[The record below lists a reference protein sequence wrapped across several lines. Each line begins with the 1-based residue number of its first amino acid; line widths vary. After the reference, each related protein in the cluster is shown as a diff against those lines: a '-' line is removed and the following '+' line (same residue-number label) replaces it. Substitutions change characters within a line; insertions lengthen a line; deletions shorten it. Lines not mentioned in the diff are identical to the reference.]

1 MKLSFDIS
9 PDNDEEIIIKCKSLT
24 EEMRILGEAINGALG
39 QKQRLNVFRDDIDYY
54 IDLSKFLF
62 FESDSSK
69 IIAHTAGNFYFTDM
83 RLYELETLLPRNFI
97 RISKSCIINAS
108 AVSAVKKNLTGAS
121 TVYFAGTDKV
131 AYASRSYFK
140 NLCQRIGDI
149 KNII

>member
-1 MKLSFDIS
+1 
-9 PDNDEEIIIKCKSLT
+9 
-24 EEMRILGEAINGALG
+24 MRILGEAINGALG

-69 IIAHTAGNFYFTDM
+69 IIAHTAGNFYFTDV

-108 AVSAVKKNLTGAS
+108 AVSAVKKNLAGAS

>member
-9 PDNDEEIIIKCKSLT
+9 QDNEEEIVIKCKALT
-24 EEMRILGEAINGALG
+24 DEIRILGEAISSS
-39 QKQRLNVFRDDIDYY
+39 LNKRAQLAVHRDGVDYY

-83 RLYELETLLPRNFI
+83 RLCELEALLPRSFI

-108 AVSAVKKNLTGAS
+108 AVSAVKKNLAGAS
-121 TVYFAGTDKV
+121 TVYFPGTQKV

-140 NLCQRIGDI
+140 DLQERIGDI
-149 KNII
+149 RNII